1 MGDYITKVKQL
12 LEAAGIPAWQHC
24 RVNSML
30 NVSKC
35 LENKTVS
42 VFGVWSKTL
51 IFNLNFSVLN

>member
-1 MGDYITKVKQL
+1 VKQL